1 LFSVRVQLVNQMR
14 RDLYLAAIEVI
25 LPPLTFKII
34 AYDRSNFTV
43 LLQVADLLTDF
54 FISP

>member
-1 LFSVRVQLVNQMR
+1 MFSVRVQLVNQMR